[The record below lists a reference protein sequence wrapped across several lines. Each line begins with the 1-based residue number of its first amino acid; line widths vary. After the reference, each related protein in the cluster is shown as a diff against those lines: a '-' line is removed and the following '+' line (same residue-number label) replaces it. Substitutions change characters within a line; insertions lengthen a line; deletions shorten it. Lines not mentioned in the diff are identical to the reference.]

1 MLRDIFLPNFDA
13 SMKKFLHKIM
23 SISMAFVVLF
33 STMSYTLDMHYCG
46 DILVDTAIFHK
57 AETCGMEMEQPSPV
71 KDCSV
76 KKKNCCNDQQLV
88 VDGQDELQLAFDK
101 LSIDEQL
108 FVTTFAYTY
117 ISLFEGIEENLSSYR
132 YYEPPPVIKPIY
144 KLDETYLI

>member
-1 MLRDIFLPNFDA
+1 
-13 SMKKFLHKIM
+13 M
-23 SISMAFVVLF
+23 SIAMAFVVLF
-33 STMSYTLDMHYCG
+33 STISYTVDMHYCG
-46 DILVDTAIFHK
+46 DKLVDTAIFHK

-108 FVTTFAYTY
+108 FVATFAYAY
-117 ISLFEGIEENLSSYR
+117 INLFEGSEEDLSSYR

>member
-1 MLRDIFLPNFDA
+1 MLRDIFLPNFVV
-13 SMKKFLHKIM
+13 SMKQFLHKIL

-46 DILVDTAIFHK
+46 DKLVDTAIFHEAK
-57 AETCGMEMEQPSPV
+57 TCGMEMEQPAPV

-108 FVTTFAYTY
+108 FVATFAYTY
-117 ISLFEGIEENLSSYR
+117 IQLFKGTEENFSSYR
-132 YYEPPPVIKPIY
+132 YYEPPVIRPIY

>member
-1 MLRDIFLPNFDA
+1 
-13 SMKKFLHKIM
+13 M
-23 SISMAFVVLF
+23 SIAMAFVVLF

-46 DILVDTAIFHK
+46 DKLVDTAIFHK

-108 FVTTFAYTY
+108 FVATFAYAY
-117 ISLFEGIEENLSSYR
+117 INLFEGSEEDLSSYR

>member
-1 MLRDIFLPNFDA
+1 
-13 SMKKFLHKIM
+13 MKQFFHKIL

-46 DILVDTAIFHK
+46 DKLVDTAIFYE
-57 AETCGMEMEQPSPV
+57 AETCGMEMEKPSPV

-88 VDGQDELQLAFDK
+88 VDGQDELQQAFEK
-101 LSIDEQL
+101 LSIDQQL

-117 ISLFEGIEENLSSYR
+117 INLFEVAEEALSSYR
-132 YYEPPPVIKPIY
+132 YYEPPPVIRPIY